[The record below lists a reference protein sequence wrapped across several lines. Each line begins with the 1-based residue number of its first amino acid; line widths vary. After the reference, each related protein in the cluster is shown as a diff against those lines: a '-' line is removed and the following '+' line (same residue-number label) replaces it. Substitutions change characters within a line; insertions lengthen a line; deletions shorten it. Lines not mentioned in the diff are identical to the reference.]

1 VVANQ
6 GTPSPPQSLSIPPPA
21 KSRIVIPR
29 PDPNNRFASAL
40 PDNAPEHPKA
50 KDEDLDTLLPEETEE
65 ALFSK
70 GTDGYKAIAGCE
82 TGKAKWMLAAQLGK
96 EISQVKLEKEI
107 E

>member
-1 VVANQ
+1 
-6 GTPSPPQSLSIPPPA
+6 
-21 KSRIVIPR
+21 
-29 PDPNNRFASAL
+29 
-40 PDNAPEHPKA
+40 
-50 KDEDLDTLLPEETEE
+50 LLPEETEE